1 MKKVLLALFVMSTI
15 SITAQT
21 KSELLNHF
29 EAYYKQMKSQ
39 GDVQGIINAIT
50 HLEVISPSQERRD
63 TLAYIYVSEG
73 RHLEALNTIGVEK
86 NATDSNINTEVKA
99 IALKA
104 LNQPKLAVEQYE
116 VLFTREPNP
125 YIAYEI
131 ADLKTQVGDFF
142 GAKASIAFG
151 IANAKDDMKRP
162 FYESQQPY
170 EVPLKAAFLYLKGL
184 VLFNENQTT
193 NLDAAIALMDEALV
207 IAPNFNLAKIS
218 KEALVAK
225 KPKE

>member
-170 EVPLKAAFLYLKGL
+170 EVTLKAAFLYLKGL

>member
-1 MKKVLLALFVMSTI
+1 MKKVLLLLFVMSTI
-15 SITAQT
+15 NITAQT
-21 KSELLNHF
+21 KSELLKHF

-116 VLFTREPNP
+116 VLFKREPNP

-184 VLFNENQTT
+184 VLFNENQTS
-193 NLDAAIALMDEALV
+193 NLDGAIALMDEALV

-218 KEALVAK
+218 KEALIAK
-225 KPKE
+225 KTKE